1 MENYRLTL
9 EDILSLD
16 YYEDLVYFIVDKID
30 KAPRGT
36 DIYPEYVFGSNSM
49 SIQQSTAWFRA
60 LATLARDYNGFTL
73 PSQGEIDSA
82 LADVEFERSS
92 SAYVLGRYFEF
103 GLGVET
109 DESKAA
115 DYYTKAVL
123 KDGNDDALIALG
135 LLYLQGRG
143 VEKNE
148 EFAYN
153 LFLRAAKQGNPIAR
167 LYVGRCYM
175 DGIYVPAD
183 IDEAIKWYE
192 LSANGHLVDAYWI
205 LDKIYKERG
214 EYNKVIYWG
223 DRFTEYGF
231 PQAMLKMGVY
241 YMEGQ
246 FIERDPIKGFSLI
259 HEAAETGFPA
269 ALFNLSLCYYKGDGT
284 ARDDDQGFKYLK
296 QAAESRYP
304 IAEYEL
310 GRMLWDSNREY
321 AESLLCDAAQ
331 QHYAPAMEFI
341 GTYRM
346 NHLFD

>member
-1 MENYRLTL
+1 MENYKITL

-16 YYEDLVYFIVDKID
+16 YYEPLVYLIVDKID

-73 PSQGEIDSA
+73 PSQGEIDNA

-103 GLGVET
+103 GLGVEK

-115 DYYTKAVL
+115 DYYTQAVL

-135 LLYLQGRG
+135 ILYLQGRG
-143 VEKNE
+143 VEENK

-167 LYVGRCYM
+167 LYVGRCNM
-175 DGIYVPAD
+175 DGIYVPAN

-192 LSANGHLVDAYWI
+192 LSANGHLLDAYWI
-205 LDKIYKERG
+205 LDKIYRESGK
-214 EYNKVIYWG
+214 YDKVLYWG
-223 DRFTEYGF
+223 NRFVEYGF
-231 PQAMLKMGVY
+231 PLAKFKMGCY
-241 YMEGQ
+241 YLEGKI
-246 FIERDPIKGFSLI
+246 IERDLVKGFLLI
-259 HEAAETGFPA
+259 REAAEMGFPA
-269 ALFNLSLCYYKGDGT
+269 AIYQLSLCYYHGDGT
-284 ARDDDQGFKYLK
+284 EQDVEKGFIYLK
-296 QAAESRYP
+296 RSAECRFP
-304 IAEYEL
+304 EAEYQL
-310 GRMLWDSNREY
+310 GRMVWDSDREY
-321 AESLLCDAAQ
+321 AMKLMSDAAQ
-331 QHYAPAMEFI
+331 QNFEPAIRFI